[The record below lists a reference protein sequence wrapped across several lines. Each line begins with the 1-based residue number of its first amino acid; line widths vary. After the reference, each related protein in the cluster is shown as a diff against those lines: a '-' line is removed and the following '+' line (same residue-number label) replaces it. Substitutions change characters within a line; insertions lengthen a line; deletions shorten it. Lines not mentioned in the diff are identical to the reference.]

1 MDILHTSPHEVQL
14 SLDWGNGLKICTFV
28 YTYIPVDC
36 AQSSKASWE
45 TFEATA
51 LEKRCWNGTKARL
64 GAAWWGDREERPPPS
79 STDEEKQGFIA
90 LKPQRPAFKG
100 EDENS
105 GVGFFFA
112 FIRKWDMTG
121 GRRGEAMHF
130 KTTHIQDLSALTHTH
145 TAIWF
150 ASRAPVETGTYIYP
164 TNNTHILQLL
174 DILHKVPH
182 ASSHTSLFLPA
193 HRNELKGRVSVVWL
207 KRALSAAFPI
217 SHSCVKAFF
226 SSSPSLFFLFLGV
239 ERRK

>member
-45 TFEATA
+45 TFEETS

-105 GVGFFFA
+105 GVGFFS
-112 FIRKWDMTG
+112 
-121 GRRGEAMHF
+121 
-130 KTTHIQDLSALTHTH
+130 LSSGNETWPVAGVEKPCISKLLTSKICLHWHTH
-145 TAIWF
+145 TQRFDLLPEPLW
-150 ASRAPVETGTYIYP
+150 RLEHTYIP
-164 TNNTHILQLL
+164 QTTHTFSNCWISFTKSLMH
-174 DILHKVPH
+174 LHTPH
-182 ASSHTSLFLPA
+182 
-193 HRNELKGRVSVVWL
+193 
-207 KRALSAAFPI
+207 
-217 SHSCVKAFF
+217 FF
-226 SSSPSLFFLFLGV
+226 SQLTEMS
-239 ERRK
+239 